1 MRFDKL
7 EDWLRWQQS
16 LHPHTIEL
24 GLERVGT
31 VARRLGLLTP
41 RHKVITVAGTNGK
54 GSCVAMLQ
62 AMLLDA
68 GYRAGSYTSPHLLCY
83 NERVRVQQETVSDAA
98 LCDAFE
104 RIDSA
109 RKSVSLSYFEFGTLA
124 AMLVFADSDLDVAIM
139 EVGLGGRLDAVN
151 LLDADLALITSIDL
165 DHTEWLGTDREAIGF
180 EKAGIMRAGQP
191 VVCGDPE
198 PPASIAA
205 HATAVGA
212 RLHQLGAE
220 FSYRREGDR
229 WDWRA
234 ASAAYARL
242 PLPALCGEIQLQNAA
257 AVLMGLSLLR
267 SHLPVEENRIR
278 SGLRRVSLP
287 GRYQRLPGAPE
298 VILDVAHNPAG
309 ARALAS
315 TLSAAPPAGRTHGV
329 FAVLADKDAASM
341 VDALKSQVDHWYLA
355 ANHSERAL
363 PIADLQTL
371 LDEKV
376 AARIESFGGVAQAY
390 RAAREAAADDDRI
403 VVFGSAFTVAEVLA
417 LHV

>member
-1 MRFDKL
+1 LRFDKL
-7 EDWLRWQQS
+7 DDWLRWQQS

-24 GLERVGT
+24 GLERVGV
-31 VARRLGLLTP
+31 VARRLGIQNP

-54 GSCVAMLQ
+54 GSCVAMLE
-62 AMLLDA
+62 AILIDA
-68 GYRAGSYTSPHLLCY
+68 GYRVGSYTSPHLLHY
-83 NERVRVQQETVSDAA
+83 NERVRVQQQPVTDTA
-98 LCDAFE
+98 LSKAFE
-104 RIDSA
+104 RIDGA

-124 AMLVFADSDLDVAIM
+124 AMLIFADIDLDVAIM

-165 DHTEWLGTDREAIGF
+165 DHTEWLGADRESIGY
-180 EKAGIMRAGQP
+180 EKAGIMRAGKP

-205 HATAVGA
+205 HAVAVGA
-212 RLHQLGAE
+212 RIYQLGAD
-220 FSYRREGDR
+220 FSYSREGDS
-229 WDWRA
+229 WCWRA
-234 ASAAYARL
+234 ASAGYARL
-242 PLPALCGEIQLQNAA
+242 PLPALRGHIQLQNAA
-257 AVLMGLSLLR
+257 AVLMGLSLL
-267 SHLPVEENRIR
+267 SPHLRVDQGGVCN
-278 SGLRRVSLP
+278 GLRSVFLA
-287 GRYQRLPGAPE
+287 GRYQRLAGTPE

-315 TLSAAPPAGRTHGV
+315 TLRAMPAAGRTLAV

-341 VDALKSQVDHWYLA
+341 VDALERQVDHWYLA
-355 ANHSERAL
+355 ANHSARAL
-363 PIADLQTL
+363 PIAALRTL

-376 AARIESFGGVAQAY
+376 AARIDAFGGVAQAY
-390 RAAREAAADDDRI
+390 RAAREAAAHGDRV

>member
-1 MRFDKL
+1 LRFDKL
-7 EDWLRWQQS
+7 EDWLCWQQS

-24 GLERVGT
+24 GLERVSV
-31 VARRLGLLTP
+31 VARRLGIQDP

-54 GSCVAMLQ
+54 GSCVAMLE
-62 AMLLDA
+62 AILIDA
-68 GYRAGSYTSPHLLCY
+68 GYRVGSYTSPHLLRY
-83 NERVRVQQETVSDAA
+83 NERVRVQQQPVTDTALSET
-98 LCDAFE
+98 FE

-109 RKSVSLSYFEFGTLA
+109 RQSVSLSYFEFGTLA
-124 AMLVFADSDLDVAIM
+124 AMLVFADIDLDVAIM

-165 DHTEWLGTDREAIGF
+165 DHTEWLGAERESIGF
-180 EKAGIMRAGQP
+180 EKAGIMRKNKP

-205 HATAVGA
+205 HAHAVGA
-212 RLHQLGAE
+212 RIYQLGAD
-220 FSYRREGDR
+220 FRYSREGDS
-229 WDWRA
+229 WGWRA
-234 ASAAYARL
+234 GASRYARL
-242 PLPALCGEIQLQNAA
+242 PLPALCGAIQLQNAA
-257 AVLMGLSLLR
+257 AVLMGLSLLN
-267 SHLPVEENRIR
+267 SHLPVGESHVRH
-278 SGLRRVSLP
+278 GLRCVTLA
-287 GRYQRLPGAPE
+287 GRYQRLPGTPE

-315 TLSAAPPAGRTHGV
+315 TLRAMPAAGRTLGV

-341 VDALKSQVDHWYLA
+341 VDALTSSVDHWYLA
-355 ANHSERAL
+355 ANHSARAL
-363 PIADLQTL
+363 PIAALRAL

-376 AARIESFGGVAQAY
+376 AARIEAFGSVARAY
-390 RAAREAAADDDRI
+390 AAAREAAAKSDRI